1 MLGKIVVGRHFAGA
15 IGAAGEPQ
23 STIPGHLKLQKSLFF
38 LVKRCF
44 SPNCLFREL
53 DVQRRPRPPFQSQL
67 DRQMRP
73 EPPFQGQLDRQFCP
87 QAPFRS
93 ELGCKLS
100 SPTPVQSQLAPQN
113 PSKCRSGANWTAN
126 FRLKTWL
133 QGPTMLLPTSNRHC
147 LQDRRWSPPT
157 RKHQRDKTSVSA
169 AKRSR

>member
-23 STIPGHLKLQKSLFF
+23 STIPGRLKLPKPLFF
-38 LVKRCF
+38 LGKTMIF
-44 SPNCLFREL
+44 AEL
-53 DVQRRPRPPFQSQL
+53 PFFANLTFKGAQRPPFQSQL

-87 QAPFRS
+87 QAPFQS
-93 ELGCKLS
+93 ELGCKHS

-126 FRLKTWL
+126 FHLKTWL
-133 QGPTMLLPTSNRHC
+133 QGPTMLLPTFNLHC
-147 LQDRRWSPPT
+147 LQDRRWSPLT
-157 RKHQRDKTSVSA
+157 GKH
-169 AKRSR
+169 